1 MKQIAEV
8 AIPVSLALNETF
20 DYRVPRHCR
29 AHLAVGCRVQVPF
42 GHRQLIGYVTAF
54 KSASRYERKLKALS
68 DCLDPQ
74 GPLLN
79 ERLMSLARFLSREYF
94 CSLAQGFETVL
105 PRPLRIATR
114 HIAAAEP
121 DETAS
126 SLDPLTEEEKASLD
140 RLEPGQATY
149 VIEDMSGG
157 ERWKIY
163 RALIKSTL
171 AQGRDVL
178 VLVPDYAMIAYAREQ
193 LKTGVPE
200 CVVSSHER
208 PAVVRNSW
216 LKAQKNAGVLVIG
229 TRSAVFSPVHNPG
242 LIIIDHEGHFAYR
255 QQQVPNYHIRDIA
268 LKIARDC
275 ASKLVFGAFVPSLE
289 AFALVERHE
298 ASLLRCGSPQA
309 TPRITMVDMQQ
320 EYVPKGHT
328 KMISKV
334 LEFRLAELLEKKER
348 MLLFVPQKGFS
359 TFLYCPRCKKAV
371 ECERC
376 SSPVSYYRT
385 IKRFVCP
392 ACHLEQEARD
402 ICPRCS
408 GAYVR
413 YSGFGTEKVES
424 ELRRLFPSVRIAQF
438 SKTADPVESYDIMLA
453 TQEILEDPNIFRH
466 CFDRVVLIAADLM
479 LGRPDFRA
487 TEHAFSRF
495 LILSR
500 IAKVELIIQTKM
512 PEHYVWGF
520 LKTQDSAGFLKKEFE
535 ERRELRLPPVVR
547 LGTLTIRA
555 RTELAI
561 LAAAKKALRAVKT
574 SLKRHNADAEVFDP
588 QPARPFK
595 LRGYFRY
602 QMLIKYKELGKME
615 KTLRR
620 LVCDRPS
627 GVITTFDPAR
637 E

>member
-1 MKQIAEV
+1 MKKIAEV
-8 AIPVSLALNETF
+8 AVPVSLALDETF
-20 DYRVPRHCR
+20 DYRVPAHCR
-29 AHLAVGCRVQVPF
+29 ALLAVGCRVRVPF
-42 GHRQLIGYVTAF
+42 GRRQLIGYVTAF
-54 KSASRYERKLKALS
+54 KSTSRYEKKLKALS
-68 DCLDPQ
+68 DCLDLH

-105 PRPLRIATR
+105 PRPLRMAIDDIAS
-114 HIAAAEP
+114 AEP
-121 DETAS
+121 QDTAS
-126 SLDPLTEEEKASLD
+126 ALDPLTQEDMEVLD
-140 RLEPGQATY
+140 RLEPRQTTY

-171 AQGRDVL
+171 AQGRDAL

-193 LKTGVPE
+193 LKTGIPP
-200 CVVSSHER
+200 CVISSHEK

-216 LKAQKNAGVLVIG
+216 LKAQQNAGVLVIG
-229 TRSAVFSPVHNPG
+229 TRSAIFSPVRNPD
-242 LIIIDHEGHFAYR
+242 LIIVDQEGHFAYR

-268 LKIARDC
+268 LEIARDC
-275 ASKLVFGAFVPSLE
+275 ASKLVFGSYVPSLE
-289 AFALVERHE
+289 AFALVERRK
-298 ASLLRCGSPQA
+298 ASLWRCGSPQA
-309 TPRITMVDMQQ
+309 TPRITIVDMQQ
-320 EYVPKGHT
+320 EFVPKGHT

-334 LEFRLAELLEKKER
+334 LEFRLAESLEKREK

-424 ELRRLFPSVRIAQF
+424 ELRKLFPAARIAQF
-438 SKTADPVESYDIMLA
+438 SKTADPAESYDIMLT
-453 TQEILEDPNIFRH
+453 TQEILEDPNVFRH
-466 CFDRVVLIAADLM
+466 RFDRIVLIAADLM

-487 TEHAFSRF
+487 TEHTFARF
-495 LILSR
+495 LLLSR
-500 IAKVELIIQTKM
+500 IARNELMIQTRM
-512 PEHYVWGF
+512 PDHYIWGF
-520 LKTQDSAGFLKKEFE
+520 LKTQDSSGFLKRELE
-535 ERRELRLPPVVR
+535 ERHELRLPPAVR
-547 LGTLTIRA
+547 MGTLTIRA
-555 RTELAI
+555 RTELAA
-561 LAAAKKALRAVKT
+561 LDAAKKALRAMKT
-574 SLKRHNADAEVFDP
+574 SLKRHGADAEVFDP
-588 QPARPFK
+588 QTARPFK
-595 LRGYFRY
+595 LRGHFRY
-602 QMLIKYKELGKME
+602 QMLIKYRELGEME
-615 KTLRR
+615 KALRR
-620 LVCDRPS
+620 IVCGRPS
-627 GVITTFDPAR
+627 GVIATFDPAR